1 MKRSRT
7 PSLSLI
13 ILNMRRPQERR
24 KAESLVSRRR
34 AGQEVLS
41 ARHKKVSRRVFGK
54 VLDPR
59 ESAAR
64 IIQEVRKRGLSAVL
78 RYTRLLDGVSLA
90 KKDVAVDPKEIAEA
104 VSSLA
109 PSIRRSLDESIQR
122 VAKFHKKGLPRS
134 WIEKV
139 PGGGYLG
146 ERVVPL
152 TCVGATVPAQAA
164 PLPSSVIMT
173 AVPARVAGVEK
184 VVVVTAPGPGG
195 QIHPSILAACGLCGV
210 DTVFRVGGAQALAAL
225 ALGVAPFPKVDK
237 IVGPGNAFVAAAKG
251 LLQGE
256 VGIDGLQ
263 GPSEVLILT
272 DGTVPPEYAASDLLA
287 QAEHDEMAFPVLVT
301 WSRDFAVKVQ
311 NEVEERLEDLPRRDV
326 ARRALSRGA
335 ILLVMNRGE
344 AFSMANRI
352 APEHMSLATR
362 NPEEDLAMVKNA
374 GALFLGD
381 FTPEATADYAAGP
394 NHVLPTSGTARFSSP
409 LSARDFVKITN
420 VLSLRQGSLE
430 RLSNT
435 VTALA
440 RLEGLEAHARSV
452 EVRLKKPD
460 AKTRRRKKI

>member
-1 MKRSRT
+1 MKHSKK
-7 PSLSLI
+7 PNLSLV
-13 ILNMRRPQERR
+13 ILNMRQPLERR
-24 KAESLVSRRR
+24 TAENLVSRRK
-34 AGQEVLS
+34 AGREELS
-41 ARHKKVSRRVFGK
+41 ARHKKVSRKVFGK
-54 VLDPR
+54 ALNPHD
-59 ESAAR
+59 SAAR
-64 IIQEVRKRGLSAVL
+64 IIADVRKRGLSAVL
-78 RYTRLLDGVSLA
+78 RYTKLLDGVRLT
-90 KKDVAVDPKEIAEA
+90 KKNVAVEPREISEA
-104 VSSLA
+104 VGDLA
-109 PSIRRSLDESIQR
+109 PSIRRAMEESIQR
-122 VAKFHKKGLPRS
+122 VAKFHKRGLPKS
-134 WIEKV
+134 WVEKV

-152 TCVGATVPAQAA
+152 AIVGATIPAQAA

-195 QIHPSILAACGLCGV
+195 RVHPSILAACGLCGV
-210 DTVFRVGGAQALAAL
+210 DTVYRVGGAQALAAL

-251 LLQGE
+251 ILQGE

-272 DGTVPPEYAASDLLA
+272 DGSVPADFAASDLLA
-287 QAEHDEMAFPVLVT
+287 QAEHDEMAFPVLIT
-301 WSRDFAVKVQ
+301 WSKEFAGKVQ
-311 NEVEERLEDLPRRDV
+311 KAVHERLDDLPRRDI

-335 ILLVMNRGE
+335 IIVTLNRGE
-344 AFSMANRI
+344 AFRMANRI

-374 GALFLGD
+374 GALFLGE
-381 FTPEATADYAAGP
+381 FTPEACADYAAGP
-394 NHVLPTSGTARFSSP
+394 NHVLPTSGTARFASP
-409 LSARDFVKITN
+409 LSARDFVKTTN
-420 VLSLRQGSLE
+420 VLSLRPGSLE

-452 EVRLKKPD
+452 EVRL
-460 AKTRRRKKI
+460 RKNQGKSRK